1 MFLVSVAFKGLRIC
15 VSGLESTVTGGVCKV
30 LILNGFAVDEEA
42 AVVVEMERVCV
53 PVWGRSLG
61 RWRVVSGG

>member
-15 VSGLESTVTGGVCKV
+15 VSGLESTVTGVVCKV
-30 LILNGFAVDEEA
+30 LILNGFTVDEEA

-53 PVWGRSLG
+53 PVWGGSLG
-61 RWRVVSGG
+61 KWRVVSGE

>member
-1 MFLVSVAFKGLRIC
+1 M
-15 VSGLESTVTGGVCKV
+15 

-53 PVWGRSLG
+53 PVWGGSLG
-61 RWRVVSGG
+61 KWRVVSGEWRV